1 MKEEAESAIQFEM
14 QKTKSEDSETSS
26 TAELGPVSSVHRES
40 VSGTRERRESVSGT
54 RERRESESRER
65 KDSESGTRERRE
77 SGSGRERRESGS
89 GREQRESGIH
99 PEQGLRPGHIRRPSD
114 SGIPQLV
121 RDSGPVSGGQQPRS
135 ILSQK
140 SSVSDS
146 SDRVTS
152 PIPPPSRNASAR
164 FDLQSSEPA
173 EAKKSVT
180 STSTST
186 STQASSTR

>member
-1 MKEEAESAIQFEM
+1 MKEESSEAIQFEM
-14 QKTKSEDSETSS
+14 QKSEARSEDSETSS
-26 TAELGPVSSVHRES
+26 TAELGPVSTVHRES

-54 RERRESESRER
+54 RERRESEGRER
-65 KDSESGTRERRE
+65 RDSESGTRERRE

-89 GREQRESGIH
+89 QA
-99 PEQGLRPGHIRRPSD
+99 EQGLRPGHIRRPSD

-121 RDSGPVSGGQQPRS
+121 RDPGQQQPRS

-140 SSVSDS
+140 SSISDS

-164 FDLQSSEPA
+164 FDLPSSETA

-186 STQASSTR
+186 QASATR